1 MQSLFPSQIPPETN
15 RYLYAVFLFIYT
27 DFKTILIPQTLIGIL
42 QASTG
47 PLLTTE
53 THPDIWAIL
62 RRTHMVLLWNGLNL
76 LTFTITN
83 QRLPQSIAEDS
94 INKPWRPIASGLISP
109 DEAQRLLLLLVPLT
123 YAVSVAWT
131 GAGPETLGLVALAWL
146 YNDLE
151 GGNESVILR
160 HGLNGCG
167 FALYTHAS
175 TMIAANEDN
184 SLLRILRRGNAQEHV
199 FMTPLALH
207 WLGMQACIVA
217 TTIHAMDLPDMEGD
231 SKRGRRT
238 LPLVIGEGIARVWL
252 ACGCLIWSV
261 FCLYYWDLFQKH
273 VTICLLL
280 LGWSIEIGRRA
291 LVLWDTKAT
300 QRTYQMWCVWLT
312 TIYTLPW
319 FAN

>member
-1 MQSLFPSQIPPETN
+1 MN

-27 DFKTILIPQTLIGIL
+27 DFKTILIPHTLIGIL

-53 THPDIWAIL
+53 MHPDMWAIL
-62 RRTHMVLLWNGLNL
+62 RRTYMVLLWNGLNL

-109 DEAQRLLLLLVPLT
+109 NEAQRLLLLLVPLT

-131 GAGPETLGLVALAWL
+131 GAGPEALGLVTMAWL

-184 SLLRILRRGNAQEHV
+184 SLLRMLRRGNVREHI

-207 WLGMQACIVA
+207 WLAIQASIVA
-217 TTIHAMDLPDMEGD
+217 TTIHAMDLPDMDGD

-238 LPLVIGEGIARVWL
+238 LPLVIGEGTARVWL
-252 ACGCLIWSV
+252 AFGCLIWSA
-261 FCLYYWDLFQKH
+261 FCLYYWDLFRTH
-273 VTICLLL
+273 VIVCLLL
-280 LGWSIEIGRRA
+280 LGWSLEIGRRA
-291 LVLWDTKAT
+291 LLLWDAKAT

-312 TIYTLPW
+312 AIYALPW
-319 FAN
+319 FVN

>member
-1 MQSLFPSQIPPETN
+1 MQPLLLPQSPTKMN
-15 RYLYAVFLFIYT
+15 RYLYAIFLFIYT
-27 DFKTILIPQTLIGIL
+27 DFKTILIPHTLIGIL

-53 THPDIWAIL
+53 MNPDIGAIL
-62 RRTHMVLLWNGLNL
+62 RRTYMVLLWNGLNL

-94 INKPWRPIASGLISP
+94 INKPC
-109 DEAQRLLLLLVPLT
+109 
-123 YAVSVAWT
+123 VAWT
-131 GAGPETLGLVALAWL
+131 GAGPETLGLVAMAWL

-151 GGNESVILR
+151 GGNENVILR

-184 SLLRILRRGNAQEHV
+184 SLLWILRRGHAREHV
-199 FMTPLALH
+199 FMTPLAMH
-207 WLGMQACIVA
+207 WLFIQACIVA

-238 LPLVIGEGIARVWL
+238 LPLVVGEETARTPYHV
-252 ACGCLIWSV
+252 
-261 FCLYYWDLFQKH
+261 DLSD
-273 VTICLLL
+273 L
-280 LGWSIEIGRRA
+280 
-291 LVLWDTKAT
+291 
-300 QRTYQMWCVWLT
+300 M
-312 TIYTLPW
+312 
-319 FAN
+319 